1 VMRAKANRRK
11 TVRRRPPAP
20 KLPQVRINLRA
31 VLVPPAILATL
42 VGVFFASQALL
53 DRPVNKLELQGAFQR
68 VTPIQVQAALA
79 PGLDRGLLSS
89 DLRRLQRLV
98 ADLDWVDEVEIFRS
112 WPDTLAIRVSEHQA
126 AARWGEAGLL
136 NTHGELFTDD
146 SHYEFPELPRLAGP
160 PGDEARVASQYLALR
175 GPLAEANLALN
186 ALSMDERGA
195 WRLELAGGQE
205 IRLGRRDLQQRLD
218 RFFNVVVPALAP
230 EMRRVS
236 YVDLR
241 YTNGFSVGWRAEME
255 FQVADLREVP
265 GGG

>member
-1 VMRAKANRRK
+1 MMRAKVNRRK

-98 ADLDWVDEVEIFRS
+98 ADLDWVDEVEIVRS

-126 AARWGEAGLL
+126 AARWGESGLL

-160 PGDEARVASQYLALR
+160 SGDEARVASQYLALR

-218 RFFNVVVPALAP
+218 RFFNVVVPALSP

-241 YTNGFSVGWRAEME
+241 YTNGFSVAWRAEME
-255 FQVADLREVP
+255 LQGADLQEVP